1 MGDKRAA
8 MFGGMRKEFQRLND
22 LLIVE
27 LERHSVVSVYTGLYN
42 YYCGDGTLLIL
53 VDK

>member
-8 MFGGMRKEFQRLND
+8 MFGGMGKGFQRLND

-27 LERHSVVSVYTGLYN
+27 LQRHSVVSVYTGLYN
-42 YYCGDGTLLIL
+42 YNSDDGTY
-53 VDK
+53 